1 MSIAVNGQLVHFS
14 RWRVTEIGPDDEV
27 HIWKEPKGIDPIS
40 ITIAAIKSAQA
51 LFRLFMPRIKMPS
64 TQNPRQGDPLES
76 ARTKANQVRYG
87 DIVREAFGRN
97 KIYPDYIVP
106 QCRRFPSE
114 RTEWVQMLLAVG
126 IGDYEI
132 HPSDIMIG
140 DTPIISLGD
149 NARYRIYRPGE
160 SVSGDPAAEWWHSVA
175 EVGAT
180 ATGTAGIDLRTTTTV
195 DQSANAQAYQ
205 FDGDLVTVPVGA
217 GQFPTGWAA
226 GMIVRVEVMYQYNVT
241 AGTGV
246 GGRDTISGPLA
257 QLGAFPGMV
266 IEVTGANEGIYVV
279 NSYTAPAGSTPA
291 SMTLNTTS
299 GAPVSG
305 LQYGTGWACIG
316 YRGLRYRITA
326 ASSSQLAL
334 DRLTD
339 TGSDDIAW
347 PGFDYIESNSAVL
360 KLDGSTLEET
370 GPARSQGTRRPRKP
384 PRSSSTTC
392 SRKASA
398 AWIRRG
404 DSSIGRSRLSFS
416 GATWPW
422 PAHGPRTERPSAGRL
437 WTRSRSRAGSTCRM
451 QCAPRSGC
459 VGSVRNRPRP
469 PSRTPCSGMA
479 YGPG

>member
-1 MSIAVNGQLVHFS
+1 MIEFFANKLDPEPLRQYPVRARMPIDTWLRGNVASYRRNRRRIRRGELNPVSISVNGRLVHFS

-132 HPSDIMIG
+132 HASDIMIG
-140 DTPIISLGD
+140 DTPIISLGN

-160 SVSGDPAAEWWHSVA
+160 SVAGDPAAEWWHSVA

-334 DRLTD
+334 DRLT
-339 TGSDDIAW
+339 
-347 PGFDYIESNSAVL
+347 
-360 KLDGSTLEET
+360 
-370 GPARSQGTRRPRKP
+370 
-384 PRSSSTTC
+384 
-392 SRKASA
+392 
-398 AWIRRG
+398 
-404 DSSIGRSRLSFS
+404 
-416 GATWPW
+416 
-422 PAHGPRTERPSAGRL
+422 
-437 WTRSRSRAGSTCRM
+437 
-451 QCAPRSGC
+451 
-459 VGSVRNRPRP
+459 
-469 PSRTPCSGMA
+469 
-479 YGPG
+479 